1 MAQRKGERMHGKRSG
16 CDVDAL
22 RDRLASLIKRRAP
35 QSVIDAA
42 RKKLKR
48 TEDANSER
56 CVSVCNGDDEPR
68 QGTHGV

>member
-1 MAQRKGERMHGKRSG
+1 MQGKRSG

-22 RDRLASLIKRRAP
+22 RDRLESLIKRKAP

-42 RKKLKR
+42 RKKLER
-48 TEDANSER
+48 MEGTNSER

>member
-22 RDRLASLIKRRAP
+22 LERLESLVRRKAP

-42 RKKLKR
+42 RKKLEKR
-48 TEDANSER
+48 NEEGGLKDAGCKGCADGR
-56 CVSVCNGDDEPR
+56 
-68 QGTHGV
+68 

>member
-1 MAQRKGERMHGKRSG
+1 MQSRRSVR
-16 CDVDAL
+16 DIDAL
-22 RDRLASLIKRRAP
+22 QDRLESLIKRKAP

-42 RKKLKR
+42 RKKLEKM
-48 TEDANSER
+48 EGMSNER